1 MAGEKA
7 LDERVKAL
15 EKSMSTIVK
24 VLKEIKVE
32 MKHLEEKANKDQDLI
47 LKENE
52 EIQKILDAQKVIEE
66 ILASNQEA
74 IKKIDKE
81 MKELAEKN
89 VDSTATNKVPD
100 NASNDAGEI
109 VKKKLCRYHNRGY
122 CKYNFKCRYIH
133 SKEICKKHIQT
144 GNCQTKECKDRH
156 PRTCKWTKTHNGCR
170 RPNCDYLH
178 VTLASDDGHES
189 QAHKSFPCYGCKNNY
204 DDATCVV
211 KHNVE
216 NISFNL
222 CLNCDDWIEF
232 KDKIIYPGWSLFD
245 QNGDLRRDI

>member
-32 MKHLEEKANKDQDLI
+32 MKHLEEKANKDQDVI

-52 EIQKILDAQKVIEE
+52 EIQKILDAQKAIEK

-74 IKKIDKE
+74 IKKIDNE
-81 MKELAEKN
+81 
-89 VDSTATNKVPD
+89 VPD

-133 SKEICKKHIQT
+133 SKEICKK
-144 GNCQTKECKDRH
+144 
-156 PRTCKWTKTHNGCR
+156 THSN
-170 RPNCDYLH
+170 
-178 VTLASDDGHES
+178 
-189 QAHKSFPCYGCKNNY
+189 
-204 DDATCVV
+204 
-211 KHNVE
+211 
-216 NISFNL
+216 
-222 CLNCDDWIEF
+222 W
-232 KDKIIYPGWSLFD
+232 
-245 QNGDLRRDI
+245 